1 MSTCWV
7 VLDIAEY
14 GRNTHCLPIHVGHP
28 PILVWVKQAI
38 VLGKLQPAIRLPE
51 FMSLARVLTSS
62 RLPQFIFAQYT
73 NSELLD
79 YWTIGSV
86 LIPCPPEPRALAKWR
101 CEVCVTV
108 QYDMLNQI

>member
-51 FMSLARVLTSS
+51 FMSLTRVLTSS
-62 RLPQFIFAQYT
+62 LLPQFIFAQYS
-73 NSELLD
+73 NSELDELLD
-79 YWTIGSV
+79 YWFCFD
-86 LIPCPPEPRALAKWR
+86 PMPPEAPSLGKVAS
-101 CEVCVTV
+101 
-108 QYDMLNQI
+108 